1 MQQTFF
7 DILSFEHK
15 LRENFVIVSLS
26 DSTKNQ
32 SLNTYN
38 SSIEKDKLFELLD
51 SLKLEKNELDYLENY
66 YSNSQHLQSKILGIC
81 ILSYQILRG
90 IYD

>member
-1 MQQTFF
+1 MEKTFF
-7 DILSFEHK
+7 DILSFEHQ

-26 DSTKNQ
+26 DSTKTQ
-32 SLNTYN
+32 ALNSYN
-38 SSIEKDKLFELLD
+38 SIIKKDKLFNLLD
-51 SLKLEKNELDYLENY
+51 CLKLEKNELDYLENY
-66 YSNSQHLQSKILGIC
+66 YSNSQHLQSKILGCC